1 MKLSKY
7 QGSKLRKCIYIYVYY
22 ICTWRLTELA
32 VGAQRTAGEGRT
44 VRERPNPKSETMRDY
59 NLKGA
64 LLNPAHARSVKV
76 VEAPSSRSF
85 LSTN

>member
-7 QGSKLRKCIYIYVYY
+7 QGSKLRKCIYICVYY

-59 NLKGA
+59 NL
-64 LLNPAHARSVKV
+64 NFFMARSRGGKGFGLNY
-76 VEAPSSRSF
+76 AHI
-85 LSTN
+85 

>member
-7 QGSKLRKCIYIYVYY
+7 QGSKLRKRIYICVYY

-59 NLKGA
+59 NLKVDRCKS
-64 LLNPAHARSVKV
+64 NI
-76 VEAPSSRSF
+76 SRYDV
-85 LSTN
+85 LENCVDNEDM